1 MHLGLPQWAT
11 HWVRLCCGPSP
22 RTGTFVMII
31 MWRLLSKHEREMA
44 ALGVKDADSKKK
56 KKKAAET
63 GVWGGMYS
71 RLPEASVKSLCP
83 CSCRACAEGASDDV
97 ATKKDD

>member
-1 MHLGLPQWAT
+1 MHLGLPQRTA
-11 HWVRLCCGPSP
+11 HWLPLCCGPSP

-63 GVWGGMYS
+63 GVWGGGRGAALS
-71 RLPEASVKSLCP
+71 R
-83 CSCRACAEGASDDV
+83 
-97 ATKKDD
+97 